1 MGAAMILFV
10 ADRIP
15 EGRLISLRLSVSFPS
30 AAFVAAAL
38 DLLVKEAG
46 RLDHMLALVDLA
58 VSAPAGAGRA
68 GAERY
73 RRAGSHAA
81 SA

>member
-1 MGAAMILFV
+1 VG
-10 ADRIP
+10 
-15 EGRLISLRLSVSFPS
+15 
-30 AAFVAAAL
+30 
-38 DLLVKEAG
+38 EAG

-58 VSAPAGAGRA
+58 VPAPAGAGRA

-81 SA
+81 RA